1 LEGHGF
7 LFQKR
12 KRGTRYITEDRVKKL
27 GSVAALGLAL
37 GSLILL
43 VPAQPL
49 GAQGGGVYTAAQA
62 QAGAKLFAA
71 NCAMC
76 HAADLAG
83 DSGPPLAGKAFLS
96 KWTGQTAADLH
107 DVVATQMPL
116 TSPGSLK
123 PDEALA
129 VVAFI
134 LSKNGYPA
142 GAAPL
147 QRAKLKSITIKA
159 Q

>member
-1 LEGHGF
+1 M
-7 LFQKR
+7 
-12 KRGTRYITEDRVKKL
+12 KKL
-27 GSVAALGLAL
+27 GSVAALGLVL
-37 GSLILL
+37 GIAILL
-43 VPAQPL
+43 VPTHPL
-49 GAQGGGVYTAAQA
+49 AAQGGGVYSAAQA
-62 QAGAKLFAA
+62 QAGAKVFAA

-96 KWTGQTAADLH
+96 KWTGQTADDLH
-107 DVVATQMPL
+107 DVVSTQMPL
-116 TSPGSLK
+116 TAPGSLK

-147 QRAKLKSITIKA
+147 EKAKLKSITIKA
-159 Q
+159 P

>member
-1 LEGHGF
+1 MGF
-7 LFQKR
+7 SSKR
-12 KRGTRYITEDRVKKL
+12 ENAEPVTTTEDRVKKL

-37 GSLILL
+37 GSVILL
-43 VPAQPL
+43 VPTHPL
-49 GAQGGGVYTAAQA
+49 AAQGGGVYTAAQA
-62 QAGAKLFAA
+62 QAGAKLFAE

-76 HAADLAG
+76 HSADLSG
-83 DSGPPLAGKAFLS
+83 DAGPPLAGKAFLS
-96 KWTGQTAADLH
+96 KWTGQTADDLH
-107 DVVATQMPL
+107 DIVATQMPL

-147 QRAKLKSITIKA
+147 QQAKLKTITIKA